1 MLACSS
7 DVAMQTLMIKTLRDN
22 RKDYLELDDTHL
34 FVDPTCVALLRQ
46 ALDQLHAV
54 QLGHEQIAQHQVVG
68 LLLQQ
73 AQGMRAVLSGFHMR
87 DAGLEKQVFQVLAL
101 Q

>member
-46 ALDQLHAV
+46 ALDQLHEENANKS
-54 QLGHEQIAQHQVVG
+54 IMVG
-68 LLLQQ
+68 
-73 AQGMRAVLSGFHMR
+73 G
-87 DAGLEKQVFQVLAL
+87 AGGGGSR
-101 Q
+101 